1 MYAIIEAGGK
11 QFRVQEGNKIVVD
24 RMAAEAGEEV
34 TFDRVLMLG
43 GESAKIGAPVVEGAR
58 VVARVI
64 EHFRGE
70 KIRVFKK
77 RRRKG
82 SMRTQGH
89 RQDYTALTVTA
100 INASAARAE
109 SGASLPGGRS
119 AGKAAMPLSGG
130 KFEGVLSWL
139 IKKQAAA
146 PATAATAPASG
157 AA

>member
-11 QFRVQEGNKIVVD
+11 QFRVQEGNKLVVD
-24 RMAAEAGEEV
+24 RMDVEAGQEV
-34 TFDRVLMLG
+34 IFDRVIMIG
-43 GESAKIGAPVVEGAR
+43 GESTKIGAPLVEGAS
-58 VVARVI
+58 VVAKVI

-100 INASAARAE
+100 VNA
-109 SGASLPGGRS
+109 
-119 AGKAAMPLSGG
+119 
-130 KFEGVLSWL
+130 
-139 IKKQAAA
+139 
-146 PATAATAPASG
+146 
-157 AA
+157 

>member
-24 RMAAEAGEEV
+24 NLAAEVGSEV

-100 INASAARAE
+100 INA
-109 SGASLPGGRS
+109 
-119 AGKAAMPLSGG
+119 
-130 KFEGVLSWL
+130 
-139 IKKQAAA
+139 
-146 PATAATAPASG
+146 
-157 AA
+157 

>member
-11 QFRVQEGNKIVVD
+11 QFRVQEGNKLVVD
-24 RMAAEAGEEV
+24 RMDVEAGQEV
-34 TFDRVLMLG
+34 TFDRVIMIG
-43 GESAKIGAPVVEGAR
+43 GESTKIGAPLVEGAS
-58 VVARVI
+58 VAKVI

-100 INASAARAE
+100 VNA
-109 SGASLPGGRS
+109 
-119 AGKAAMPLSGG
+119 
-130 KFEGVLSWL
+130 
-139 IKKQAAA
+139 
-146 PATAATAPASG
+146 
-157 AA
+157 

>member
-1 MYAIIEAGGK
+1 MVLCPAQCLTCVEKMAKRLFPFSSEVLMYAIIEAGGK

-100 INASAARAE
+100 INA
-109 SGASLPGGRS
+109 
-119 AGKAAMPLSGG
+119 
-130 KFEGVLSWL
+130 
-139 IKKQAAA
+139 
-146 PATAATAPASG
+146 
-157 AA
+157 

>member
-11 QFRVQEGNKIVVD
+11 QLRVQEGNKLVVD
-24 RMAAEAGEEV
+24 RMAVEAGEEV

-43 GESAKIGAPVVEGAR
+43 GESVKIGAPMVEGAK
-58 VVARVI
+58 VVAKVI

-77 RRRKG
+77 RRRQG

-100 INASAARAE
+100 ISA
-109 SGASLPGGRS
+109 
-119 AGKAAMPLSGG
+119 
-130 KFEGVLSWL
+130 
-139 IKKQAAA
+139 
-146 PATAATAPASG
+146 
-157 AA
+157 

>member
-11 QFRVQEGNKIVVD
+11 QFRVQEGNKLVVD
-24 RMAAEAGEEV
+24 RMDVKAGQEV
-34 TFDRVLMLG
+34 TFDRVIMIG
-43 GESAKIGAPVVEGAR
+43 GESTKIGAPLVEGAS
-58 VVARVI
+58 VVAKVI

-100 INASAARAE
+100 VNA
-109 SGASLPGGRS
+109 
-119 AGKAAMPLSGG
+119 
-130 KFEGVLSWL
+130 
-139 IKKQAAA
+139 
-146 PATAATAPASG
+146 
-157 AA
+157 